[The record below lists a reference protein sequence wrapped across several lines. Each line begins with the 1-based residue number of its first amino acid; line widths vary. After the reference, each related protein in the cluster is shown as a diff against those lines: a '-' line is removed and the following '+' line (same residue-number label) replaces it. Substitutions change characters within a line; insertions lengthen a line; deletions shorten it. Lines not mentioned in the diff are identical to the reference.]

1 VKRERV
7 SVDGVDVGVQA
18 VGGVGELV
26 VGVVDERHVRV
37 TGQCRRADAVQL
49 DERCC
54 SLILLLLLLLLMLRS
69 RRQHDSYRTVN
80 AASRVTTSLPTI
92 HRCPHAGDILN
103 TV

>member
-37 TGQCRRADAVQL
+37 TGQRRRADAVQL

-54 SLILLLLLLLLMLRS
+54 SLILLLLLLLMLRS

-80 AASRVTTSLPTI
+80 AASRVTTSLPMI